1 MAGRRLTRFTVDPV
15 DTNGMLAKRVVRTD
29 RWDEVERIPGGGL
42 GLVVSE
48 RMAAWRGAEFSTQP
62 GDQS

>member
-15 DTNGMLAKRVVRTD
+15 DANGMLAEPVVRTD
-29 RWDEVERIPGGGL
+29 RWDEVERIPGGVL
-42 GLVVSE
+42 ELAVSE
-48 RMAAWRGAEFSTQP
+48 RMAAWRAAEFSTQR